1 MRLAHQW
8 AIFSTVDPDL
18 GDQFAYQLV
27 SGAGD
32 TDNGKFSI
40 VGNQLRVNSAID
52 YETQNTFSV
61 RVRST
66 DLGGLAI
73 DEVFSLSALDV
84 NESVV
89 LTVTNSIVTGDVLTL
104 LNNTGTWVDPENVN
118 AAVTLSASLGTVVK
132 NANGTWSWSFTPAQ
146 RYVNQL
152 VTITANDGVN
162 VSHTTFTMSANV
174 VISNIKTYYK
184 DQVSNR
190 PAVSMGQLTAAK
202 WCLSQ
207 VRRRSS
213 HPLPIFRVTRV
224 GSTAW

>member
-1 MRLAHQW
+1 MSFEKYFTISVTNVNESPTDIGLSSSTVFENSALGTSVGD
-8 AIFSTVDPDL
+8 FSTVDPDL

-118 AAVTLSASLGTVVK
+118 AAVTLSGHWERWLRMPTARGAGVSL
-132 NANGTWSWSFTPAQ
+132 
-146 RYVNQL
+146 
-152 VTITANDGVN
+152 
-162 VSHTTFTMSANV
+162 
-174 VISNIKTYYK
+174 
-184 DQVSNR
+184 
-190 PAVSMGQLTAAK
+190 
-202 WCLSQ
+202 
-207 VRRRSS
+207 RRSVMS
-213 HPLPIFRVTRV
+213 ISWLRSRPMMESMSVTRRLR
-224 GSTAW
+224 